1 MRIQASKPG
10 RTGPTHQLVAAT
22 KIVRMFSLGAS
33 FHFDRFNKLLA
44 SVVLELDFR
53 SFYFIPRHR
62 TSTVL
67 FYHRRNMIRPVL
79 TFPWFESFYF
89 VNFLLF
95 FFLWFLI
102 DSEILKFQEM
112 EQWLQIYYCRIY
124 DKNMVYGWIESS
136 N

>member
-1 MRIQASKPG
+1 
-10 RTGPTHQLVAAT
+10 
-22 KIVRMFSLGAS
+22 
-33 FHFDRFNKLLA
+33 
-44 SVVLELDFR
+44 
-53 SFYFIPRHR
+53 
-62 TSTVL
+62 
-67 FYHRRNMIRPVL
+67 MIRPVL

-89 VNFLLF
+89 VNFLF

-112 EQWLQIYYCRIY
+112 EQWLQIYYYRIY